1 MRRSVLKS
9 PAETHSVHL
18 PLTDRKHRMN
28 TKIKISLAA
37 VGVLL
42 VAGLGGGGYAIK
54 HNADVKA
61 HENAVRQARVDRIT
75 RQYHDDLAKWKSDR
89 DEWDRKQSDYTECQ
103 TATSDAFE
111 AADAVTG
118 RISTGG
124 SYDEYQTAL
133 TKSATKISSA
143 TRQAAGNFD
152 CLSIVNSLSD
162 AEDTVGTGMNTW
174 LSWMQGDKYASID
187 NVDDLPG
194 MDTHLREGSDKISD
208 AQSDLSDMEP
218 VGGEPEK
225 PTRGHRYVTTTVD
238 DSTDSES

>member
-1 MRRSVLKS
+1 
-9 PAETHSVHL
+9 
-18 PLTDRKHRMN
+18 MN

-54 HNADVKA
+54 HNAPVKA
-61 HENAVRQARVDRIT
+61 HESAVRQARVDRID

-89 DEWDRKQSDYTECQ
+89 DEWGRKRSNYTECQ

-124 SYDEYQTAL
+124 SYQEYQTAL
-133 TKSATKISSA
+133 TKFATKISSA
-143 TRQAAGNFD
+143 TRQAADNFD
-152 CLSIVNSLSD
+152 CLSIINSLSD

-174 LSWMQGDKYASID
+174 LSWMQGDKYAYID

-194 MDTHLREGSDKISD
+194 MDTDFRKGSDKISD
-208 AQSDLSDMEP
+208 AQSALSDMKP

-225 PTRGHRYVTTTVD
+225 PARGHRYVTTTVD
-238 DSTDSES
+238 DSTDGDI